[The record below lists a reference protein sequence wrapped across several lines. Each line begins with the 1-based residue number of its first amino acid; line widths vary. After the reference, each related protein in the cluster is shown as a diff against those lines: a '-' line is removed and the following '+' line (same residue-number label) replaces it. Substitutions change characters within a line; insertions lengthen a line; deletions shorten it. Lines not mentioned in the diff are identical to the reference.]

1 MSQGYPRPSLN
12 TSRKILGFGV
22 PPQQLGI
29 GASFRYKDFNASFLV
44 EGKAGGQIF
53 SGTNL
58 RLIGY
63 GLHKMTVPAGGR
75 ESGFVPNGVLE
86 DGTPITQSLDYE
98 QQQSYWGRYNDV
110 AESGIYDSDYF
121 RMRQMA
127 IGYTLPSSLLEGTFI
142 EAASVSLIGKNLF
155 FITNSAENVD
165 PESAYNNSNSA
176 GLEFAGMPVP
186 RTIGLNVNLKF

>member
-1 MSQGYPRPSLN
+1 
-12 TSRKILGFGV
+12 
-22 PPQQLGI
+22 
-29 GASFRYKDFNASFLV
+29 
-44 EGKAGGQIF
+44 
-53 SGTNL
+53 
-58 RLIGY
+58 
-63 GLHKMTVPAGGR
+63 MTVPAGGR

-86 DGTPITQSLDYE
+86 DGTPITQSLDYS

-110 AESGIYDSDYF
+110 AEAGIRDSDYF

-127 IGYTLPSSLLEGTFI
+127 IGYTFPSSMLEGTFI

-155 FITNSAENVD
+155 FITNDVENVD